1 MKKFIFTLEVV
12 QNTKLIYEKE
22 IRKELSDIEARLM
35 EQILILECLEMEI
48 SELCRIWQTQ
58 MVAGLSA
65 LSLQQF
71 NNNFS
76 NLREQQKALQFQI
89 KQINQEKI
97 ECQERL
103 IILMT
108 DLKALEKLKEQQHE
122 NYKKNMAKEMESEI
136 DEFVSYHR
144 RPAPSIG
151 G

>member
-1 MKKFIFTLEVV
+1 MKKFIFSLEVV

-35 EQILILECLEMEI
+35 EQLLILECLEMEI

-58 MVAGLSA
+58 MLAGLSA

-89 KQINQEKI
+89 KRINQEKI
-97 ECQERL
+97 ESQERL

-122 NYKKNMAKEMESEI
+122 IYKKDTAKEMESEI

-144 RPAPSIG
+144 RPAPIIG